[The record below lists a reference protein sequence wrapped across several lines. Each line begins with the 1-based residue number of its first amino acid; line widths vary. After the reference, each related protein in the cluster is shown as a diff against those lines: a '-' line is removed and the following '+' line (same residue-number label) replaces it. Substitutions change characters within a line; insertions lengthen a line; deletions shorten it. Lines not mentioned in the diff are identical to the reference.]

1 MSNPENQPHIVPYR
15 TYVVILLALV
25 TFTFLSIL
33 VTRFELG
40 PLAVSAALMFA
51 TFKCTLVFLYFMHLK
66 FDERIYGIMV
76 SVVLF
81 ILLILIVGTFMDYS
95 FR

>member
-1 MSNPENQPHIVPYR
+1 MDHPENQPHIVPYR

-25 TFTFLSIL
+25 SFTFLSIL

-40 PLAVSAALMFA
+40 PLAVTAALIF
-51 TFKCTLVFLYFMHLK
+51 TLVFLYFMHLK

-76 SVVLF
+76 SVVLS

>member
-1 MSNPENQPHIVPYR
+1 MSNPENQHHIVPYR

-33 VTRFELG
+33 VTRYELG
-40 PLAVSAALMFA
+40 PLAVTAALLFA
-51 TFKCTLVFLYFMHLK
+51 SLKCTLVFLYFMHLK

-81 ILLILIVGTFMDYS
+81 LLLIVIVGTFMDYS

>member
-1 MSNPENQPHIVPYR
+1 MNNPENQHHIVPYR

-25 TFTFLSIL
+25 CFTFLSIL
-33 VTRFELG
+33 VTRYELG
-40 PLAVSAALMFA
+40 PLAVTAALLFA

-81 ILLILIVGTFMDYS
+81 LLFIVIVGTFTDYS

>member
-1 MSNPENQPHIVPYR
+1 MSNPENQHHIVPYR
-15 TYVVILLALV
+15 TYVVILLVLV
-25 TFTFLSIL
+25 SFTFLSIL
-33 VTRFELG
+33 VTQYELG
-40 PLAVSAALMFA
+40 PLAVTAALLFA
-51 TFKCTLVFLYFMHLK
+51 SLKCTLVFLYFMHLK

-81 ILLILIVGTFMDYS
+81 LLLIIIVGTFMDYS

>member
-1 MSNPENQPHIVPYR
+1 MNWDPLQ
-15 TYVVILLALV
+15 LLL
-25 TFTFLSIL
+25 
-33 VTRFELG
+33 
-40 PLAVSAALMFA
+40 PCMFA

-76 SVVLF
+76 SVVLS

>member
-1 MSNPENQPHIVPYR
+1 MSNTGENHIVPYR

-25 TFTFLSIL
+25 SFTSLSIL
-33 VTRFELG
+33 VTSFELG
-40 PLAVSAALMFA
+40 PLAVTAALLFA
-51 TFKCTLVFLYFMHLK
+51 TLKTLLVFLYFMHLK
-66 FDERIYGIMV
+66 FDQRIYSIMV

-81 ILLILIVGTFMDYS
+81 VFLLVMVVTFLDYS